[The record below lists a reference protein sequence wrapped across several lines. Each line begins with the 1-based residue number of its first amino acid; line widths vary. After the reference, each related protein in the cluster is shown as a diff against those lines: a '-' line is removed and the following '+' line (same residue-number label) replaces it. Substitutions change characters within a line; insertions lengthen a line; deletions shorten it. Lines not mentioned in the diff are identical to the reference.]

1 MNITTNKPF
10 TKSVFKIALSCPTK
24 LYYARHPEWYA
35 NSNDENDFL
44 AALAEGGFQ
53 VGELAKIY
61 THVDVDLHEITDYT
75 KALAKTEELL
85 ARDKVV
91 IAEAAFGVGNMF
103 IRADI
108 VRKDGNRIDLIEV
121 KAKSFNPE
129 TDTWMAKR
137 ANDKNSINSAWRE
150 YLYDLAFQRYVVS
163 LAEPKYEVHS
173 YLMLADKSRVADV
186 DNLNQLFKIHK
197 ENGRTSIEVNPEL
210 KQKLESSEVEILTA
224 FEADEAVHSIIN
236 GTSGEQETYLGGIKF
251 VDFVKAMCEAWTK
264 GERIATTLSS
274 RCFKCEFCNPT
285 QAGMRDGRD
294 ECWLDK
300 AKFAP
305 SKSKKP
311 LISELWSPSKRDEM
325 IKAGLYYL
333 QDLTEEW
340 VKREHNSKMEDG
352 LSAPDRR
359 WLQIAI
365 ATQNKELIEEFGNDL
380 QGDTYLDC
388 EGIKAYIKAHDI
400 RPPYHMIDFETTA
413 VALPYYKDM
422 HPYEQVAFQF
432 SHHIITPNVDGTF
445 TIEHAGQW
453 LNEDVNAFP
462 NFKFVRA
469 LKSQLEQDNGTIF
482 RYSHHENN
490 ILNAIKEQ
498 LEQSNEPDK
507 EKLIAFIDSIT
518 HETKG
523 RKGERDMIDL
533 CDIVKK
539 FYYCYSQMHGS
550 NSIKQVLP
558 AVLNSSSYLQNKYC
572 QKIYGKDIPSQNI
585 PADEPIAWISRMA
598 DGTIDNPYH
607 LLPSVATYL
616 DLSEKQ
622 ARELEDSQSESV
634 DNMTVANG
642 GAALTAYSKLMFCDG
657 KMDPALRKALLR
669 YCELDTM
676 AMVFIWEYFL
686 HIIYQQQNTA
696 NWTPGQWW
704 LF

>member
-1 MNITTNKPF
+1 MNITTNRPF

-61 THVDVDLHEITDYT
+61 THVDVDLHDVTDYHE
-75 KALAKTEELL
+75 ALTKTEELL
-85 ARDKVV
+85 AGDKNVV

-129 TDTWMAKR
+129 TDSWMGKR
-137 ANDKNSINSAWRE
+137 EKNSVNTTWRE

-163 LAEPKYEVHS
+163 LAKPKYEVHS

-186 DNLNQLFKIHK
+186 DNLNQLFKIRK
-197 ENGRTSIEVNPEL
+197 ENGRTSIEVNPEV
-210 KQKLESSEVEILTA
+210 KQKLESSKVEILTA
-224 FEADEAVHSIIN
+224 FDAEDVVQSIIN
-236 GTSGEQETYLGGIKF
+236 GTSGEQAEYLGNRKF

-264 GERIATTLSS
+264 DQRIASDLSS
-274 RCFKCEFCNPT
+274 SCFKCEFCNPT
-285 QAGMRDGRD
+285 QAGMKDGRD

-300 AKFAP
+300 ANFAP
-305 SKSKKP
+305 SKSPKP
-311 LISELWSPSKRDEM
+311 LISELWDFRKKDDM
-325 IKAGLYYL
+325 IRVKSYYL
-333 QDLTEEW
+333 DEITEEQ
-340 VKREHNSKMEDG
+340 VKREHNTKLEDG
-352 LSAPDRR
+352 LSSSDRR

-365 ATQNKELIEEFGNDL
+365 ATQNKELMEEFRNDL

-413 VALPYYKDM
+413 VALPYYKGM

-432 SHHIITPNVDGTF
+432 SHHIITPNADGTF
-445 TIEHAGQW
+445 SIEHKGQW

-462 NFKFVRA
+462 NFDFVRA
-469 LKSQLEQDNGTIF
+469 LKAQLEEDQGTIF
-482 RYSHHENN
+482 RYATHENS
-490 ILNAIKEQ
+490 ILNAIKVQ
-498 LEQSNEPDK
+498 LEQSNEDGK
-507 EKLIAFIDSIT
+507 DDLIAFINSIT
-518 HETKG
+518 HDKTG

-558 AVLNSSSYLQNKYC
+558 AVLNSSSYLQNKYSK
-572 QKIYGKDIPSQNI
+572 KIYGKDIHSENI
-585 PADEPIAWISRMA
+585 PANEPIAWISRMA

-616 DLSEKQ
+616 GLTEEQ
-622 ARELEDSQSESV
+622 AQKLEDSQSESV
-634 DNMTVANG
+634 DDMTVANG

-657 KMDPALRKALLR
+657 QMDQALRTALLR

-686 HIIYQQQNTA
+686 HEIQIKKQMY
-696 NWTPGQWW
+696 
-704 LF
+704 

>member
-1 MNITTNKPF
+1 MNITTNRPF

-24 LYYARHPEWYA
+24 LYYARHLEWYA

-61 THVDVDLHEITDYT
+61 THVDVDLHDVTDYHE
-75 KALAKTEELL
+75 ALTKTEELL
-85 ARDKVV
+85 KRDKVV
-91 IAEAAFGVGNMF
+91 IAEAAFGVENMF

-121 KAKSFNPE
+121 KAKSFNPN
-129 TDTWMAKR
+129 TDSWMGKR
-137 ANDKNSINSAWRE
+137 ANDKNSINATWRE

-163 LAEPKYEVHS
+163 LAKPEYEVHS

-186 DNLNQLFKIHK
+186 DNLNQLFKICK
-197 ENGRTSIEVNPEL
+197 ENGRTSIEVNPEV
-210 KQKLESSEVEILTA
+210 KQKLESSKVEILTA
-224 FEADEAVHSIIN
+224 FDAEDVVQSIIS

-264 GERIATTLSS
+264 GERIATDLSS
-274 RCFKCEFCNPT
+274 RCLKCEFCNPT
-285 QAGMRDGRD
+285 QAGMKDGRD

-300 AKFAP
+300 AKFEP

-340 VKREHNSKMEDG
+340 VKREHNSKLEDG

-365 ATQNKELIEEFGNDL
+365 ATQNKELMEEFRNDL
-380 QGDTYLDC
+380 QDDTYLDC
-388 EGIKAYIKAHDI
+388 EGIKAYINAHDI

-413 VALPYYKDM
+413 VALPYYKGM

-453 LNEDVNAFP
+453 LNNDVNAFP
-462 NFKFVRA
+462 NFDFVRA
-469 LKSQLEQDNGTIF
+469 LKSQLEKDNGTIF

-490 ILNAIKEQ
+490 ILNEIKRQ
-498 LEQSNEPDK
+498 LEDSNEADK
-507 EKLIAFIDSIT
+507 EELIAFIDSIT
-518 HETKG
+518 HEVKV
-523 RKGERDMIDL
+523 REGERDMIDL

-558 AVLNSSSYLQNKYC
+558 AVLNSSTYLQNKYS
-572 QKIYGKDIPSQNI
+572 QKIYGKDIPSLNI
-585 PADEPIAWISRMA
+585 PTDEPIAWISYME
-598 DGTIDNPYH
+598 DGPIDNPYH

-616 DLSEKQ
+616 GLTEKQ
-622 ARELEDSQSESV
+622 AQKLEDSQSESV
-634 DNMTVANG
+634 DDMTVANG

-657 KMDPALRKALLR
+657 QMDQALRTALLR

-686 HIIYQQQNTA
+686 HEMYVARKQVDKPLWA
-696 NWTPGQWW
+696 N
-704 LF
+704 

>member
-24 LYYARHPEWYA
+24 LYYARHPEVYA

-91 IAEAAFGVGNMF
+91 IAEAAFGYENLF

-108 VRKDGNRIDLIEV
+108 VRKEGNRIDLIEV

-129 TDTWMAKR
+129 TDSWMAKR
-137 ANDKNSINSAWRE
+137 AKEKNSINSAWRE

-163 LAEPKYEVHS
+163 LAKQDYEVHS

-186 DNLNQLFKIHK
+186 DNLNQLFKIRK
-197 ENGRTSIEVNPEL
+197 ENGRTSIEVNPDVQ
-210 KQKLESSEVEILTA
+210 KKLESSEVEILTA
-224 FEADEAVHSIIN
+224 FDAEEVVQAIIN
-236 GTSGEQETYLGGIKF
+236 GTSGEQAEYLGNRKF
-251 VDFVKAMCEAWTK
+251 VDFVEKMCKAWTDDK
-264 GERIATTLSS
+264 QIDPELSS

-285 QAGMRDGRD
+285 QAGMKDGRD

-300 AKFAP
+300 ANFAP

-325 IKAGLYYL
+325 IKAKLYYL
-333 QDLTEEW
+333 EKLTEEW
-340 VKREHNSKMEDG
+340 VKLEHNSRLEDG
-352 LSAPDRR
+352 LSASDRR

-365 ATQNKELIEEFGNDL
+365 ATQNKELMAEYGEDL
-380 QGDTYLDC
+380 KDDVYLDC

-413 VALPYYKDM
+413 VALPYYEGM

-432 SHHIITPNVDGTF
+432 SHHIITPNADGTF
-445 TIEHAGQW
+445 SLEHAGQW

-462 NFKFVRA
+462 NFEFVRA
-469 LKSQLEQDNGTIF
+469 LKAQLEEDQGTIF
-482 RYSHHENN
+482 RYATHENS
-490 ILNAIKEQ
+490 ILNAIKVQ
-498 LEQSNEPDK
+498 LEQSNEDDK
-507 EKLIAFIDSIT
+507 DDLIAFINSIT
-518 HETKG
+518 HDKTG

-533 CDIVKK
+533 CDVVKR

-558 AVLNSSSYLQNKYC
+558 AVLNSSSYLQNKYS
-572 QKIYGKDIPSQNI
+572 QKIYGSLIHSENI
-585 PADEPIAWISRMA
+585 PANEPIAWIRRMA

-634 DNMTVANG
+634 DDMTVANG

-657 KMDPALRKALLR
+657 QMDQALRTALLR

-686 HIIYQQQNTA
+686 YELSKLYKLNTI
-696 NWTPGQWW
+696 
-704 LF
+704 F

>member
-1 MNITTNKPF
+1 MNITTNRPF

-61 THVDVDLHEITDYT
+61 TQVDVDLHEVTDYS

-85 ARDKVV
+85 KRDRVV
-91 IAEAAFGVGNMF
+91 IAEAAFGYENMF

-108 VRKDGNRIDLIEV
+108 VRKTGNRIDLIEV

-129 TDTWMAKR
+129 TDSWMGKR
-137 ANDKNSINSAWRE
+137 ANDKNSINTTWRE
-150 YLYDLAFQRYVVS
+150 YLYDLAFQQYVVS
-163 LAEPKYEVHS
+163 LAMPNYEVHS

-186 DNLNQLFKIHK
+186 DNLNQLFKIRK
-197 ENGRTSIEVNPEL
+197 ENGRTSIEVNPEV
-210 KQKLESSEVEILTA
+210 KQKLASSKVEILTA
-224 FEADEAVHSIIN
+224 FDAEEVVQAIIN
-236 GTSGEQETYLGGIKF
+236 GTSGEQAKYLDGKKF
-251 VDFVKAMCEAWTK
+251 VDFVDEMCKAWTDDK
-264 GERIATTLSS
+264 RIATDISS
-274 RCFKCEFCNPT
+274 RCLKCEFCNPT
-285 QAGMRDGRD
+285 QAGMKDGRD

-300 AKFAP
+300 AKFEP

-311 LISELWSPSKRDEM
+311 LISELWSPSKRDDM
-325 IKAGLYYL
+325 IKAKLYYL
-333 QDLTEEW
+333 ENLTEEW
-340 VKREHNSKMEDG
+340 VKREHNSKLEDG

-365 ATQNKELIEEFGNDL
+365 ATQNKELMAEYGEDL
-380 QGDTYLDC
+380 KGDVYLDC
-388 EGIKAYIKAHDI
+388 EGIKAYIEAHDI

-432 SHHIITPNVDGTF
+432 SHHIITPNADGTF
-445 TIEHAGQW
+445 SIEHAGQW
-453 LNEDVNAFP
+453 LNNDVNAFP
-462 NFKFVRA
+462 NFEFIRA
-469 LKSQLEQDNGTIF
+469 LKSQLEKDNGTIF

-490 ILNAIKEQ
+490 ILNEIKRQ
-498 LEQSNEPDK
+498 LVVSNEADK
-507 EKLIAFIDSIT
+507 EELIAFIDSIT
-518 HETKG
+518 HEGKV

-598 DGTIDNPYH
+598 DGTTDNPYH

-616 DLSEKQ
+616 GLTEEQ
-622 ARELEDSQSESV
+622 AQKLEDSQSESV
-634 DNMTVANG
+634 DDMTVANG

-657 KMDPALRKALLR
+657 TMDPALRKALLR

-686 HIIYQQQNTA
+686 HEMYVARKQVDKPLWA
-696 NWTPGQWW
+696 N
-704 LF
+704 

>member
-1 MNITTNKPF
+1 MNITTSKPF

-61 THVDVDLHEITDYT
+61 THVDVDLHEVTDYS

-85 ARDKVV
+85 TRDKVV
-91 IAEAAFGVGNMF
+91 IAEAAFGYENLF

-108 VRKDGNRIDLIEV
+108 VRKEGNRIDLIEV

-129 TDTWMAKR
+129 TDTWMGKR
-137 ANDKNSINSAWRE
+137 ANDKNSINTTWRE

-163 LAEPKYEVHS
+163 LAMPNYEVHS

-186 DNLNQLFKIHK
+186 DNLNQLFKIRK
-197 ENGRTSIEVNPEL
+197 ENGRTFIEVNPDVQ
-210 KQKLESSEVEILTA
+210 KKLESSEVEILTA
-224 FEADEAVHSIIN
+224 FDAEDVVQSIIN
-236 GTSGEQETYLGGIKF
+236 GTSGEQATYLGGKKF
-251 VDFVKAMCEAWTK
+251 VDFVKDICEAWTDDK
-264 GERIATTLSS
+264 RIATDLSS
-274 RCFKCEFCNPT
+274 SCFKCEFCNPT
-285 QAGMRDGRD
+285 QAGMKDGRD
-294 ECWLDK
+294 ECWLNK
-300 AKFAP
+300 ANFAP

-340 VKREHNSKMEDG
+340 VKREHNSKLEDG

-365 ATQNKELIEEFGNDL
+365 ATQNKELMAEYGEDL
-380 QGDTYLDC
+380 KGDVYLDC

-413 VALPYYKDM
+413 VALPYYEGM

-462 NFKFVRA
+462 NFEFVRA

-498 LEQSNEPDK
+498 LKLSNEPDK
-507 EKLIAFIDSIT
+507 EELIEFINSIT
-518 HETKG
+518 HERDK
-523 RKGERDMIDL
+523 RIGERDMIDL

-558 AVLNSSSYLQNKYC
+558 AVLNSSSYLQNKYS

-598 DGTIDNPYH
+598 DRTIDNPYH

-616 DLSEKQ
+616 GLTEEQ
-622 ARELEDSQSESV
+622 AQKLEDSQSESV

-657 KMDPALRKALLR
+657 QMDQALRTALLR

-696 NWTPGQWW
+696 NLTHGQWW

>member
-1 MNITTNKPF
+1 MNITTTKPF

-61 THVDVDLHEITDYT
+61 AHVDVDLHDVTDYSQ
-75 KALAKTEELL
+75 ALEETEKLL
-85 ARDKVV
+85 DGDKNVV

-108 VRKDGNRIDLIEV
+108 VRKTGNRIDLIEV

-129 TDTWMAKR
+129 TDSWMTKR
-137 ANDKNSINSAWRE
+137 AKEKNSINSAWRE

-163 LAEPKYEVHS
+163 LAKPEYEVHS
-173 YLMLADKSRVADV
+173 YLMLADKSRFADV
-186 DNLNQLFKIHK
+186 DNLNQLFKIRK
-197 ENGRTSIEVNPEL
+197 DNGRTSIEVNTEVQ
-210 KQKLESSEVEILTA
+210 KKLESSNVEILTA
-224 FEADEAVHSIIN
+224 FPAEEAVQSIIN
-236 GTSGEQETYLGGIKF
+236 GASGEQAKYLDGKTF
-251 VDFVKAMCEAWTK
+251 VEFVTKMCKAWTNDQ
-264 GERIATTLSS
+264 RIASDLSS
-274 RCFKCEFCNPT
+274 SCFKCEFCNPT
-285 QAGMRDGRD
+285 QAGMKDGRD

-300 AKFAP
+300 ANFAP

-311 LISELWSPSKRDEM
+311 LISELWDFRKKDDM
-325 IKAGLYYL
+325 IRVKSYYL
-333 QDLTEEW
+333 DEITEEQ
-340 VKREHNSKMEDG
+340 VKREHNTKLEDG
-352 LSAPDRR
+352 LSSSDRR

-365 ATQNKELIEEFGNDL
+365 ATQNKELMEEFRNDL

-413 VALPYYKDM
+413 VALPYYKGM

-432 SHHIITPNVDGTF
+432 SHHIITPNADGTF
-445 TIEHAGQW
+445 SIEHKGQW

-482 RYSHHENN
+482 RYSNHENS

-498 LEQSNEPDK
+498 LEQSNEPKK
-507 EKLIAFIDSIT
+507 EELIAFINSIT
-518 HETKG
+518 HEGKD

-558 AVLNSSSYLQNKYC
+558 AVLNSSSYLQNKYSK
-572 QKIYGKDIPSQNI
+572 KIYGKDIHSENI
-585 PADEPIAWISRMA
+585 PANEPIAWISRMA

-616 DLSEKQ
+616 GLTEEQ
-622 ARELEDSQSESV
+622 AQKLEDSQSESV
-634 DNMTVANG
+634 DDMTVANG

-657 KMDPALRKALLR
+657 QMDQALRTALLR

-686 HIIYQQQNTA
+686 HEIQIKKQMY
-696 NWTPGQWW
+696 
-704 LF
+704 

>member
-61 THVDVDLHEITDYT
+61 THVDVDLHDVTDYHE
-75 KALAKTEELL
+75 ALTKTEELL
-85 ARDKVV
+85 KRDKVV
-91 IAEAAFGVGNMF
+91 IAEAAFGVENMF

-121 KAKSFNPE
+121 KAKSFHPN
-129 TDTWMAKR
+129 TDSWMGKR
-137 ANDKNSINSAWRE
+137 ANDKNNINATWRE

-163 LAEPKYEVHS
+163 LAKPDYEVHS

-186 DNLNQLFKIHK
+186 DNLNQLFTIRK
-197 ENGRTSIEVNPEL
+197 ENGRTSIKVNPEV
-210 KQKLESSEVEILTA
+210 KQKLTSSKVEILTA

-264 GERIATTLSS
+264 GERIATDLSS
-274 RCFKCEFCNPT
+274 RCLKCEFCNPT
-285 QAGMRDGRD
+285 QVGMRDGRD

-300 AKFAP
+300 ANFAP
-305 SKSKKP
+305 SKSPKP

-340 VKREHNSKMEDG
+340 VKRERSSKKEDG

-365 ATQNKELIEEFGNDL
+365 ATQNKELMAEFGNDL
-380 QGDTYLDC
+380 QDDTYLDC

-413 VALPYYKDM
+413 VALPYYEGM

-432 SHHIITPNVDGTF
+432 SHHIITPNADGTF
-445 TIEHAGQW
+445 TIEHKGQW
-453 LNEDVNAFP
+453 LNEKVNAFP
-462 NFKFVRA
+462 NFEFVRA

-482 RYSHHENN
+482 RYSSHENT

-498 LEQSNEPDK
+498 LELSNEADK
-507 EKLIAFIDSIT
+507 EELIAFIDSIT
-518 HETKG
+518 HEKKV

-558 AVLNSSSYLQNKYC
+558 AVLNSSPYLQNKYS
-572 QKIYGKDIPSQNI
+572 QKIYGKDIPSLNI
-585 PADEPIAWISRMA
+585 PEDEPIAWISRMT

-616 DLSEKQ
+616 DLSEAQ
-622 ARELEDSQSESV
+622 AQKLEDSQSKSV
-634 DNMTVANG
+634 DDMTVANG

-657 KMDPALRKALLR
+657 QMDQALRTALLR

-686 HIIYQQQNTA
+686 HAMYVARKQIGQPLWA
-696 NWTPGQWW
+696 N
-704 LF
+704 

>member
-1 MNITTNKPF
+1 MKITTNRPF

-24 LYYARHPEWYA
+24 LYYARHPEEYA
-35 NSNDENDFL
+35 NSNDENEFL

-61 THVDVDLHEITDYT
+61 THVDVDLHDVTDYS

-85 ARDKVV
+85 NRDKVV

-108 VRKDGNRIDLIEV
+108 VRKTGNRIDLIEV
-121 KAKSFNPE
+121 KAKSFNPN
-129 TDTWMAKR
+129 TDSWMGKR
-137 ANDKNSINSAWRE
+137 ANDKNSINTTWRE

-163 LAEPKYEVHS
+163 LAKPEYEVHS

-186 DNLNQLFKIHK
+186 DNLNQLFKIRK
-197 ENGRTSIEVNPEL
+197 ENGRTSIEVNPEV
-210 KQKLESSEVEILTA
+210 KQKLESSKVEILTA
-224 FEADEAVHSIIN
+224 FPAEDVVQSIIN
-236 GTSGEQETYLGGIKF
+236 GTSGEQTKYLDGKTF
-251 VDFVKAMCEAWTK
+251 VDFVEVMCDKWTK
-264 GERIATTLSS
+264 DKRSTPELSS
-274 RCFKCEFCNPT
+274 CCFKCEFCN
-285 QAGMRDGRD
+285 AGQEGMKDGRD
-294 ECWLDK
+294 ECWSEK
-300 AKFAP
+300 AHFEY
-305 SKSKKP
+305 SKSKRP
-311 LISELWSPSKRDEM
+311 LISELWDFRKKDEM
-325 IKAGLYYL
+325 IQAKSYYL
-333 QDLTEEW
+333 DEITEEQ
-340 VKREHNSKMEDG
+340 VKREHNTKPEDG
-352 LSAPDRR
+352 LSSSDRR

-365 ATQNKELIEEFGNDL
+365 ATRNKELMEEFRNDL

-413 VALPYYKDM
+413 VALPYYEGM

-432 SHHIITPNVDGTF
+432 SHHIITPNADGTF
-445 TIEHAGQW
+445 TIEHKGQW
-453 LNEDVNAFP
+453 LNENVNAFP
-462 NFKFVRA
+462 NFDFVRA
-469 LKSQLEQDNGTIF
+469 LKSQLEKDNGTIF

-490 ILNAIKEQ
+490 ILNEIKRQ
-498 LEQSNEPDK
+498 LVVSNEPDK
-507 EKLIAFIDSIT
+507 EELIEFINSIT
-518 HETKG
+518 HEGDK
-523 RKGERDMIDL
+523 RIGERDMIDL

-558 AVLNSSSYLQNKYC
+558 AVLNSSSYLQNKYS

-585 PADEPIAWISRMA
+585 PADEPIAWIIMA

-607 LLPSVATYL
+607 QLPSVATYL
-616 DLSEKQ
+616 GLTEKQ
-622 ARELEDSQSESV
+622 AQKLEDSQSELV
-634 DNMTVANG
+634 DDMTVANG

-657 KMDPALRKALLR
+657 QMDQALRTALLR

-696 NWTPGQWW
+696 NSTHGQWW

>member
-10 TKSVFKIALSCPTK
+10 TKSLFKIALSCPTK

-61 THVDVDLHEITDYT
+61 THVDNDLHEVTDYS

-85 ARDKVV
+85 KRDKVV

-121 KAKSFNPE
+121 KAKSFNPNA
-129 TDTWMAKR
+129 DSWMGKR
-137 ANDKNSINSAWRE
+137 EKKSINTTWRE

-163 LAEPKYEVHS
+163 LANPDYEVHS

-197 ENGRTSIEVNPEL
+197 ENGRTSIEVNPEV

-224 FEADEAVHSIIN
+224 FDAEEVVQAIIN
-236 GTSGEQETYLGGIKF
+236 GTSGEQAKYLGGIKF
-251 VDFVKAMCEAWTK
+251 VDFVEKMCDAWTK
-264 GERIATTLSS
+264 DQRIATDISS
-274 RCFKCEFCNPT
+274 SCFKCEFCNPT

-300 AKFAP
+300 ANFAP

-365 ATQNKELIEEFGNDL
+365 ATQNKELMAEFGNDL

-413 VALPYYKDM
+413 VALPYYKGM

-432 SHHIITPNVDGTF
+432 SHHIITPNADGTF
-445 TIEHAGQW
+445 SIEHKGQW
-453 LNEDVNAFP
+453 LNEEVNAFP
-462 NFKFVRA
+462 NFEFVRA
-469 LKSQLEQDNGTIF
+469 LKSQLKKDNGTIF

-498 LEQSNEPDK
+498 VEQSNEADR
-507 EKLIAFIDSIT
+507 EELIAFIDSIT
-518 HETKG
+518 HEVKV

-558 AVLNSSSYLQNKYC
+558 AVLNSSTYLQNKYS

-585 PADEPIAWISRMA
+585 PADEPIAWISSMA

-616 DLSEKQ
+616 GLTEKQ
-622 ARELEDSQSESV
+622 AQKLEDSQSESV

-657 KMDPALRKALLR
+657 QMDQALRTALLR

-696 NWTPGQWW
+696 NLTPGQWW

>member
-1 MNITTNKPF
+1 MNITTNRPF

-61 THVDVDLHEITDYT
+61 TQVDVDLHEVTDYS

-85 ARDKVV
+85 ACNDKVV
-91 IAEAAFGVGNMF
+91 IAEAAFGFENMF

-121 KAKSFNPE
+121 KAKSFNPN
-129 TDTWMAKR
+129 TDSWMAKR
-137 ANDKNSINSAWRE
+137 AKEKNSINSAWRE

-163 LAEPKYEVHS
+163 LAKPEYEVHS

-186 DNLNQLFKIHK
+186 DNLNQLFKIRK
-197 ENGRTSIEVNPEL
+197 ENGRTSIEVNPEV

-224 FEADEAVHSIIN
+224 FDAEDVVQSIIS
-236 GTSGEQETYLGGIKF
+236 GTSGEQATYLGGKKF
-251 VDFVKAMCEAWTK
+251 VDFIEKMCEAWTK
-264 GERIATTLSS
+264 DQRIASDLSS
-274 RCFKCEFCNPT
+274 SCFKCEFCNPT

-294 ECWLDK
+294 ECWLEK
-300 AKFAP
+300 AHFEP
-305 SKSKKP
+305 SKSNIP

-365 ATQNKELIEEFGNDL
+365 ATQNKELMEEFRNDL

-432 SHHIITPNVDGTF
+432 SHHIITPNADGTF
-445 TIEHAGQW
+445 SIEHKGQW

-482 RYSHHENN
+482 RYSNHENT
-490 ILNAIKEQ
+490 ILNEIKRQ
-498 LEQSNEPDK
+498 LEDSNEADK
-507 EKLIAFIDSIT
+507 KELIAFIDSIT
-518 HETKG
+518 HEGKV

-558 AVLNSSSYLQNKYC
+558 ALLNSSSYLQNKYC

-616 DLSEKQ
+616 GLSEKQ
-622 ARELEDSQSESV
+622 AQKLEDSQSESV
-634 DNMTVANG
+634 DDMTVANG
-642 GAALTAYSKLMFCDG
+642 GAALTAYSKLMFCDDT
-657 KMDPALRKALLR
+657 MDPALRKALLR

-686 HIIYQQQNTA
+686 HEMYVARKQIGKPLWA
-696 NWTPGQWW
+696 N
-704 LF
+704 

>member
-1 MNITTNKPF
+1 MNITTNRPF

-61 THVDVDLHEITDYT
+61 TQVDVDLHEVTDYS

-85 ARDKVV
+85 ACNDKVV
-91 IAEAAFGVGNMF
+91 IAEAAFGFENMF

-121 KAKSFNPE
+121 KAKSFNPN
-129 TDTWMAKR
+129 TDSWMGKR
-137 ANDKNSINSAWRE
+137 EKNNVNTTWRE

-163 LAEPKYEVHS
+163 LAKQDYEVHS
-173 YLMLADKSRVADV
+173 YLMLADKSCFADV
-186 DNLNQLFKIHK
+186 DNLNQLFKIRK
-197 ENGRTSIEVNPEL
+197 ENGRTSIEVNPEV

-224 FEADEAVHSIIN
+224 FDAEDVVQSIIN

-264 GERIATTLSS
+264 GERIATDLSS
-274 RCFKCEFCNPT
+274 RCHKCEFCNPT
-285 QAGMRDGRD
+285 QAGMKDGRD

-300 AKFAP
+300 ANFAP
-305 SKSKKP
+305 SKSPKP
-311 LISELWSPSKRDEM
+311 LISELWDFHKKDNM
-325 IKAGLYYL
+325 IRVKSYYL
-333 QDLTEEW
+333 DEITEEQ
-340 VKREHNSKMEDG
+340 VKREHNTKPEDG
-352 LSAPDRR
+352 LSSSDRR

-365 ATQNKELIEEFGNDL
+365 ATQNKELMGEFRNDL

-413 VALPYYKDM
+413 VALPYYKGM

-432 SHHIITPNVDGTF
+432 SHHIITPNADGTF
-445 TIEHAGQW
+445 SIEHKGQW

-482 RYSHHENN
+482 RYSNHENS

-498 LEQSNEPDK
+498 LELSNEADK
-507 EKLIAFIDSIT
+507 EELIAFIDSIT
-518 HETKG
+518 HEGKV

-558 AVLNSSSYLQNKYC
+558 QY
-572 QKIYGKDIPSQNI
+572 
-585 PADEPIAWISRMA
+585 
-598 DGTIDNPYH
+598 
-607 LLPSVATYL
+607 
-616 DLSEKQ
+616 
-622 ARELEDSQSESV
+622 
-634 DNMTVANG
+634 
-642 GAALTAYSKLMFCDG
+642 
-657 KMDPALRKALLR
+657 
-669 YCELDTM
+669 
-676 AMVFIWEYFL
+676 
-686 HIIYQQQNTA
+686 
-696 NWTPGQWW
+696 
-704 LF
+704 

>member
-91 IAEAAFGVGNMF
+91 IAEAAFGYENSF

-108 VRKDGNRIDLIEV
+108 VRKEGNRIDLIEV

-129 TDTWMAKR
+129 TDTWMGKSE
-137 ANDKNSINSAWRE
+137 KKSINTTWRE

-163 LAEPKYEVHS
+163 LAKPKYEVHS
-173 YLMLADKSRVADV
+173 YLMLADKSRFADV
-186 DNLNQLFKIHK
+186 DNLNQLFKIRK
-197 ENGRTSIEVNPEL
+197 ENGRTSIEVNPEV

-224 FEADEAVHSIIN
+224 FDAEEVVQAIIN
-236 GTSGEQETYLGGIKF
+236 GTSGEQAKYLGDKKF
-251 VDFVKAMCEAWTK
+251 VDFVEKMCEAWTK
-264 GERIATTLSS
+264 DQRIATDISS
-274 RCFKCEFCNPT
+274 RCLKCEFCNPT
-285 QAGMRDGRD
+285 QAGMKDGRD

-325 IKAGLYYL
+325 INAKLYYL
-333 QDLTEEW
+333 ENLTEEW
-340 VKREHNSKMEDG
+340 VKREHNSRLEDG
-352 LSAPDRR
+352 LSASDRR

-365 ATQNKELIEEFGNDL
+365 ATQNKELMAEFGNDL

-388 EGIKAYIKAHDI
+388 EGIKAYIEAHNI

-413 VALPYYKDM
+413 VALPYYEGM

-432 SHHIITPNVDGTF
+432 SHHIITPNADGTF
-445 TIEHAGQW
+445 YIEHAGQW

-462 NFKFVRA
+462 NFDFVRA
-469 LKSQLEQDNGTIF
+469 LKSQLEKDNGTIF

-498 LEQSNEPDK
+498 VEQSNEADR
-507 EKLIAFIDSIT
+507 EELIAFIDSIT
-518 HETKG
+518 HEVKV

-558 AVLNSSSYLQNKYC
+558 AVLNSSSYLQNKYS

-616 DLSEKQ
+616 GLTEKQ
-622 ARELEDSQSESV
+622 AQKLEDSQSESV
-634 DNMTVANG
+634 DDMTVANG

-657 KMDPALRKALLR
+657 QMDQALRTALLR

-686 HIIYQQQNTA
+686 HEI
-696 NWTPGQWW
+696 
-704 LF
+704 